1 MSAASHSEQPAKGAE
16 TRLFIAWAVSV
27 IATLGSLYLS
37 EIKGF
42 LPCDLCWFQRIF
54 MYPLTILLGIAY
66 FKDDVGIAKYV
77 LPLSFI
83 GGYILVSRNDSA
95 HLLGYRQR
103 GGLRQGTLLHRLFEL
118 VWFYYNSTAG
128 SDRIYYHYCNAVG
141 YWQNI

>member
-1 MSAASHSEQPAKGAE
+1 MSAASHSEQPVKGAE

-83 GGYILVSRNDSA
+83 EGVYPCIM
-95 HLLGYRQR
+95 
-103 GGLRQGTLLHRLFEL
+103 
-118 VWFYYNSTAG
+118 
-128 SDRIYYHYCNAVG
+128 
-141 YWQNI
+141 